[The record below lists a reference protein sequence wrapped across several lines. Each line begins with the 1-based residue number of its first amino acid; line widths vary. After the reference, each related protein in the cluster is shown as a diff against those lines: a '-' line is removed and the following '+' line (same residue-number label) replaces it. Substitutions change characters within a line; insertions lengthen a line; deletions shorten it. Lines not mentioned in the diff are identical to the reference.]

1 MDSDSSASSVVEE
14 LAAAR
19 MQTDIVGA
27 LHELQAHQM
36 KIWPMLLFDKVV
48 SSEARVDIGDGL
60 AEFDADGNKHRKNR
74 LVKVEYH
81 IVLKDSLIART
92 DEDADRLDMGLS
104 NLKQWTCGIFWPDT
118 QVKIFLNEVEYY
130 ERPRQS

>member
-36 KIWPMLLFDKVV
+36 KIWPMILFDNIDLCVA
-48 SSEARVDIGDGL
+48 SIDIGDSRF
-60 AEFDADGNKHRKNR
+60 EFDENDNKHRKNR
-74 LVKVEYH
+74 LVKVDYRIELKEG
-81 IVLKDSLIART
+81 IVV
-92 DEDADRLDMGLS
+92 DAESERLNMGIS
-104 NLKQWTCGIFWPDT
+104 NLKKWTCGLFWPDT
-118 QVKIFLNEVEYY
+118 QVRIFINEVEYH